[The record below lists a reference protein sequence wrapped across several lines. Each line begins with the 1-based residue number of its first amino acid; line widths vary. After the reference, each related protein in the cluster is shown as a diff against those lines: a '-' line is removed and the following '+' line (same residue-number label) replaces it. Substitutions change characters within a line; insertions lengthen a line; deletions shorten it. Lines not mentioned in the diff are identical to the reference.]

1 MTYKTGLEDC
11 YVIKNNK
18 KMRLGYTTGSCAAA
32 AASGAAQILLGGKTI
47 TEVSLMTPKG
57 ILLHLKLEDITVKEL
72 LLWKRCPDI
81 SRCVYRSMAV
91 RVLAE

>member
-32 AASGAAQILLGGKTI
+32 AASGAAQILLGGKDDHRSI
-47 TEVSLMTPKG
+47 TYDTKG
-57 ILLHLKLEDITVKEL
+57 N
-72 LLWKRCPDI
+72 
-81 SRCVYRSMAV
+81 SSSS
-91 RVLAE
+91 